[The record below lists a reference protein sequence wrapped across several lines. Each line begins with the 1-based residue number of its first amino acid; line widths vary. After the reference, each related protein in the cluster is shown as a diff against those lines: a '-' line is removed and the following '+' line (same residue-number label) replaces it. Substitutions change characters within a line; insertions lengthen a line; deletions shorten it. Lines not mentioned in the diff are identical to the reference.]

1 MNVAPDQTIIVG
13 LQIFLDHRLLS
24 SIGQKIMMMVP
35 PLPHFPL
42 FYLYFRWYFLLK
54 SGEKMD
60 GWIMPLILLPFQ
72 EHLLQWIHVDCL
84 VWGLFLSSF
93 PTQKPMSVMP
103 LPTFE
108 LFPNLNDL
116 TMHSSEWTMKIKE
129 DVSSFGSSFSFLYIY
144 ED

>member
-1 MNVAPDQTIIVG
+1 M
-13 LQIFLDHRLLS
+13 
-24 SIGQKIMMMVP
+24 
-35 PLPHFPL
+35 
-42 FYLYFRWYFLLK
+42 K

-72 EHLLQWIHVDCL
+72 EHLLQWIHVDCW
-84 VWGLFLSSF
+84 VWGLFLWSF

>member
-1 MNVAPDQTIIVG
+1 
-13 LQIFLDHRLLS
+13 
-24 SIGQKIMMMVP
+24 MMMVP
-35 PLPHFPL
+35 PPSPFPPFLPL
-42 FYLYFRWYFLLK
+42 FPMVFFTEDSSVK
-54 SGEKMD
+54 SGEKMG

-72 EHLLQWIHVDCL
+72 EHLLQWIHVDCW
-84 VWGLFLSSF
+84 VWGLFLWSF